1 MNGILA
7 RYLTRLF
14 VARLLAMLFGLGSL
28 AVLMDI
34 VANSDDIVGAGDSV
48 AAALGRY
55 AILRLPGVVS
65 QILPLTVLIAM
76 LLTMSSLARHSE
88 LTAITGSGVS
98 QLRLIAAMLPAVV
111 AVSALQFLLDDRVV
125 PRATSELRAWGVG
138 DFKSFVEKDKGKKI
152 WFRQGD
158 NYVSVRKIAKRR
170 NELVGVTIFD
180 RDAEGHVRERIEAQ
194 RATYSDGAWI
204 LEAVSR
210 TSSDSETVT
219 TVPRLTWPNA
229 IEFSILKSLSY
240 HPKELPWIELRR
252 LAAQSGFG
260 NRPIYLYQV
269 WLQKKIA
276 RPLATIL
283 MIVLAV
289 AAVQRLRPRQQ
300 GGLML
305 TVGISAGFVYWIFD
319 ELVLTIGEAGL
330 LPVVVAAWAPPLTL
344 AAAAMT
350 VILRHE
356 A

>member
-1 MNGILA
+1 MSGILA

-14 VARLLAMLFGLGSL
+14 VARLMAILFGLGSL
-28 AVLMDI
+28 AILMDI
-34 VANSDDIVGAGDSV
+34 VANSDEIVSAGDSV
-48 AAALGRY
+48 AAAFGKY

-76 LLTMSSLARHSE
+76 LITMSGLARHSE
-88 LTAITGSGVS
+88 LIAITGSGVS
-98 QLRLIAAMLPAVV
+98 QVRLIAAMLPAV
-111 AVSALQFLLDDRVV
+111 AAIAALQFLLEDRIV
-125 PRATSELRAWGVG
+125 PLATSELRAWGVG
-138 DFKSFVEKDKGKKI
+138 DFGSFAEKDAGKKI

-158 NYVSVRKIAKRR
+158 SYVSVRRIAKRR
-170 NELVGVTIFD
+170 AELIGVTIFE
-180 RDAEGHVRERIEAQ
+180 RDAKGHVRERIDAE
-194 RATYSDGAWI
+194 RATYADGAWI
-204 LEAVSR
+204 LETVSR
-210 TSSDSETVT
+210 TASDAQSVT
-219 TVPRLTWPNA
+219 TIPRLTWTGA
-229 IEFSILKSLSY
+229 IDFSILESLSY
-240 HPKELPWIELRR
+240 HPKELPWSELRR

-260 NRPIYLYQV
+260 NRPIYLYRV

-289 AAVQRLRPRQQ
+289 ASVQRLRPRQQ

-305 TVGISAGFVYWIFD
+305 TVGIAAGFIYWIFD
-319 ELVLTIGEAGL
+319 ELVLTVGEAGL